1 MSWVSSVMEPFIKC
15 LRRVS
20 AKCKRVGS
28 PWGLR
33 TSTRL
38 EFWHSSR
45 EQRLFTNS
53 CTQIRHGSKTDC
65 ASRLV
70 LAFQRVQVKWHL
82 QRTNVP
88 KSEPAVSTTR
98 PRSRSVIVRLN
109 KTWL

>member
-1 MSWVSSVMEPFIKC
+1 MSWVSWVTKLFIRC

-20 AKCKRVGS
+20 AKCKRVRS

-33 TSTRL
+33 ISMRL

-53 CTQIRHGSKTDC
+53 CTQIRYGSKTDC

-70 LAFQRVQVKWHL
+70 LAFQRVQVK
-82 QRTNVP
+82 
-88 KSEPAVSTTR
+88 
-98 PRSRSVIVRLN
+98 
-109 KTWL
+109 